1 MLHADTYNEVL
12 RNHHYRQTQ
21 FKACISL
28 LQELPIFKRTKLAA
42 LTSIVQKVMHQT
54 YPRHE
59 VLAREG
65 SVIKN
70 LLLIL
75 SGEVK
80 VFSTRWDQ
88 VAAAAAAT
96 SSYKADKATG
106 SHKADK
112 RLSKIAISILG
123 RGQLIGES
131 EVLQDCSSSS
141 SFEFTYESASASAEV
156 LAIPRTVFVEALN
169 LQGIRNTTMYK
180 DIEATHGM
188 MQIRLFERADRAYE
202 AMKSFSLSKDTS
214 NSSSVDELASSNLPT
229 VMMRKP
235 RRIPSIR
242 LSSHKSLLQSLEAL
256 PSIDRK
262 LTPSIDRKLT
272 PSRPRTA
279 QVVGRSPAPWKSTFS

>member
-1 MLHADTYNEVL
+1 
-12 RNHHYRQTQ
+12 
-21 FKACISL
+21 
-28 LQELPIFKRTKLAA
+28 
-42 LTSIVQKVMHQT
+42 MHQT
-54 YPRHE
+54 YIRHE

-65 SVIKN
+65 SVINN
-70 LLLIL
+70 LLLVL

-80 VFSTRWDQ
+80 VFSTRWCDQ
-88 VAAAAAAT
+88 AAT
-96 SSYKADKATG
+96 AASATTITTSATAIGSYKAN
-106 SHKADK
+106 K

-131 EVLQDCSSSS
+131 EVLQDYS

-156 LAIPRTVFVEALN
+156 LAIPRRVFVEALN
-169 LQGIRNTTMYK
+169 LQGIRNTAMYK

-202 AMKSFSLSKDTS
+202 AMKSFSLSKDTADEL
-214 NSSSVDELASSNLPT
+214 SSSALPT
-229 VMMRKP
+229 VMMTMRKPP

-242 LSSHKSLLQSLEAL
+242 LSSHKSLLLQSLEAL

-262 LTPSIDRKLT
+262 LTPSIDRKVT

-279 QVVGRSPAPWKSTFS
+279 QVLCRSPAPWNKSTFS

>member
-12 RNHHYRQTQ
+12 RNHIYRRTQ

-28 LQELPIFKRTKLAA
+28 LQELPIFKRTKLEA
-42 LTSIVQKVMHQT
+42 LTFVVQNVMHQT

-59 VLAREG
+59 VLALEG
-65 SVIKN
+65 SAIKN

-88 VAAAAAAT
+88 AALV
-96 SSYKADKATG
+96 ATG

-131 EVLQDCSSSS
+131 EVLQDCNSC

-156 LAIPRTVFVEALN
+156 LAIPRKVFMKALN
-169 LQGIRNTTMYK
+169 LQGIRNTAMYK

-202 AMKSFSLSKDTS
+202 AMKSVSLS
-214 NSSSVDELASSNLPT
+214 SSSSDELTPALPT
-229 VMMRKP
+229 VMIHKP

-242 LSSHKSLLQSLEAL
+242 LLSSHKSLLYSLEAL
-256 PSIDRK
+256 PRIDRK
-262 LTPSIDRKLT
+262 PT

-279 QVVGRSPAPWKSTFS
+279 PVLSRSPTPLKKSPFS